1 MNNIANKKIL
11 LIICGGISAYKSL
24 EIIRLL
30 KKKGATVKTI
40 LTKSAKEFV
49 TPLSVASLS
58 QGKVYDDLFSHENES
73 EMDHISLSRWS
84 DLILVAPTTA
94 NTISKLSTGSS
105 DDLASTV
112 ILASDKK
119 IFLVPAMNVR
129 MWEHLSTKE
138 NLQKLKSFGYQ
149 IIGPEIGDMAC
160 GEYGE
165 GKMTEPMNIINYID
179 DYLKDI
185 KKNKEFKALV
195 TAGPTHEYIDPVRY
209 ISNKSSG
216 KQGYEIAKSLK
227 KNGFETTLISG
238 PTNLDP
244 ISGVNLINVSS
255 AKEMFNATLEN
266 LPVDVAIFSAAVGD
280 YKVKNKEKNKIKKKE
295 KKKIKNKKKKKKKKN
310 KKKKKI
316 KKKESIDLSLEKNID
331 ILGHISKHNSLRPK
345 IVIGFA
351 AETNN
356 LIKNS
361 KIKLAEKNC
370 DWIIANDVSNPSIG
384 FESDFNEVSI
394 FYKNMSN
401 EKLTKM
407 KKSLLADKIVKRV
420 ISQLN

>member
-165 GKMTEPMNIINYID
+165 GKMTEPMDITNYID

-280 YKVKNKEKNKIKKKE
+280 YKVKNKEKD
-295 KKKIKNKKKKKKKKN
+295 
-310 KKKKKI
+310 KI